1 MGGPSKLGAA
11 FLAGLLAALLALAP
25 AAGPRAAPRH
35 GIAMHGAPALPE
47 DARHFPHADPDAPKG
62 GTLVEGRTG
71 TFDSFNPFTL
81 KGSPA
86 KGLDLV
92 FESLLER
99 SPDEPF
105 TLYAQIAE
113 SVETPPDRSWVEF
126 TLDPRARFQDGTP
139 VTVDDVVFSLEI
151 LRDKG
156 RPNYRT
162 YYANVARIER
172 PGPRRVRFVFAPGTN
187 QELPL
192 ILGLM
197 PVLPKAR
204 YQGERFEAASLEPPL
219 GSGPYRL
226 DRVDPGR
233 SVGYVRDPD
242 YWGRDLP
249 VNRGRYNFERV
260 RYDYFRD
267 RGIAFEAFKKGLI
280 DIWFE
285 PAPERWARN
294 YDFPAVRQG
303 RVRRE
308 EIEHGRAMGMYG
320 FALNTRRARFADRRV
335 RKALMLAF
343 DFDWV
348 NKVYFHGIYRRMT
361 SFFENSE
368 LAAKG
373 PATAAE
379 RELLARFPGSV
390 DPEILDRGFVPP
402 ESDGD
407 GTNRANLL
415 AAAELLRQA
424 GWRIEGLKLIDGV
437 SGEPFVFEI
446 LLNRPEDERIALA
459 YRRWLERLGI
469 EASVRTVDTAQY
481 IQRIETYDFDAI
493 INRWGASLSPGN
505 EQHFYWGSRGA
516 ELQGTRNYPGIKSAA
531 VDALIEDI
539 TAARTREALTAAV
552 RALDR
557 VLLSGYYVVPL
568 YYLPLDY
575 VAYWA
580 RLARPERA
588 PLYGVDLTTWWERRP

>member
-1 MGGPSKLGAA
+1 MGRAILMC
-11 FLAGLLAALLALAP
+11 LLAAPLLLAP
-25 AAGPRAAPRH
+25 AAGPQAAPRH
-35 GIAMHGAPALPE
+35 GIAMHGAPALPA
-47 DARHFPHADPDAPKG
+47 DAPHFPHVNPDAPKG
-62 GTLVEGRTG
+62 GTLVEAHTG

-139 VTVDDVVFSLEI
+139 VTVDDVVFSLET

-187 QELPL
+187 RELPL

-204 YQGERFEAASLEPPL
+204 YEGERFEEASLEPPL

-226 DRVDPGR
+226 GRVDPGR
-233 SVGYVRDPD
+233 SVSYVRDPD
-242 YWGRDLP
+242 HWGRDLP
-249 VNRGRYNFERV
+249 VNRGRFNFDQV

-267 RGIAFEAFKKGLI
+267 RSIAFEAFKKGLI

-294 YDFPAVRQG
+294 YGFPAVRQG

-308 EIEHGRAMGMYG
+308 EIPHGRAIGMYG
-320 FALNTRRARFADRRV
+320 FALNARRAKFADVRV

-348 NKVYFHGIYRRMT
+348 NKVYFHGVYRRMT

-390 DPEILDRGFVPP
+390 EPEVLEHGFVPP

-407 GTNRANLL
+407 GNNRANLL

-424 GWRIEGLKLIDGV
+424 GWRIEGLRLINAHTGKH
-437 SGEPFVFEI
+437 FAFEI

-469 EASVRTVDTAQY
+469 EATVRTVDTAQY
-481 IQRIETYDFDAI
+481 IQRIETYDFDVI
-493 INRWGASLSPGN
+493 INRFGASLSPGN
-505 EQHFYWGSRGA
+505 EQHFYWGSRGV
-516 ELQGTRNYPGIKSAA
+516 ELPGTRNYPGIDSPA

-539 TAARTREALTAAV
+539 TAARTREELTAAV

-575 VAYWA
+575 VASWA
-580 RLARPERA
+580 RLARPERT
-588 PLYGVDLTTWWERRP
+588 PLYGVDLTTWWGKRR